1 MTTLRSTLIGTSL
14 LVLSAAAHA
23 QSNNQSAR
31 LFELCFQAGRLGN
44 AICDKQA
51 DPGERLHCLEIVR
64 AEQFECVQRMLPEE
78 AAIAPKVVEPSAGG
92 ARNPVPSAPHEPSIA
107 TAPNAASSAG
117 SSQAD
122 GKSASPA
129 GALPSTQA
137 GDNAGSIDND
147 RLTDT
152 PQPAQ
157 TNEGIELGQPAA
169 SLVAPPQSV
178 EPAQPIET
186 TEPTTPTAG
195 ATLPAQAAAPMQ
207 SAQPAADEPTIT
219 EKVDPPNDT
228 INTDTVN
235 TKAEETKWVVS
246 ETTSPVDYGP
256 LISATIRP
264 RQRIN
269 SGLSGLTVSC
279 RAKHIELSLRLMED
293 VDVPRFGEIYILS
306 QINDQRAVK
315 QRWLW
320 DDEGIILIYMDD
332 PVALLQS
339 IPDGAQWRLGIGD
352 SKGARH
358 MATYQLSGLD
368 AVRKRVASTCPW
380 PSPSVQASS
389 GTR

>member
-1 MTTLRSTLIGTSL
+1 MTTLRPTLIGTSL

-78 AAIAPKVVEPSAGG
+78 AAIAPKAVEPPTGG
-92 ARNPVPSAPHEPSIA
+92 ARNPVPSAPPEPSIA
-107 TAPNAASSAG
+107 TAPNAGASTA

-122 GKSASPA
+122 SESASP
-129 GALPSTQA
+129 GSALPSTQTA
-137 GDNAGSIDND
+137 DGVGSIDNGLLLD
-147 RLTDT
+147 KSVELD
-152 PQPAQ
+152 QPTAS
-157 TNEGIELGQPAA
+157 PAA
-169 SLVAPPQSV
+169 SQSL
-178 EPAQPIET
+178 EPAQPIEKI
-186 TEPTTPTAG
+186 EPTTPTVG
-195 ATLPAQAAAPMQ
+195 ATLPAQDSAPMY
-207 SAQPAADEPTIT
+207 SARPALADEPAIT

-228 INTDTVN
+228 VNTDSVN
-235 TKAEETKWVVS
+235 AKAEETKWVVS
-246 ETTSPVDYGP
+246 ETTSPVDYSP

-293 VDVPRFGEIYILS
+293 VDVPRFGEIYIFS
-306 QINDQRAVK
+306 QVNDQRAVR
-315 QRWLW
+315 QRWIW
-320 DDEGIILIYMDD
+320 DDEGIILTYIDD